1 LENLKAAGLRQVRID
16 GNFFASEAES
26 GDVDGCW
33 DPIGIDPDRFDRH
46 PHEFDDAQASMKK
59 YGVDFFPNI
68 IEGASGEN
76 FYKFFQY
83 DRDQT
88 QRGILLQN
96 LGR

>member
-1 LENLKAAGLRQVRID
+1 
-16 GNFFASEAES
+16 
-26 GDVDGCW
+26 
-33 DPIGIDPDRFDRH
+33 
-46 PHEFDDAQASMKK
+46 M
-59 YGVDFFPNI
+59 GVDFFLNI

-88 QRGILLQN
+88 QGGILLLN